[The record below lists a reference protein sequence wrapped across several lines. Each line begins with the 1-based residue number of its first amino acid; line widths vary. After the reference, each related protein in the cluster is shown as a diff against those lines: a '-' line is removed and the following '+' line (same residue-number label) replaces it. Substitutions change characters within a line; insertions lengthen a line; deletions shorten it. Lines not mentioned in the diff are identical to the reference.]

1 MNRLMLELKNLRFYF
16 FIPYITMILAAL
28 GVLATLKGSN
38 FKDLAACA
46 NIIQI
51 FVSGFAVWWP
61 IFILKEY
68 LHSPG
73 KELLFVYKS
82 RKDSLMIKMLLLW
95 GLYAFHA
102 VVFFFYFSTLFKPV
116 IYLFIATII
125 QCLFLIGL
133 AYFLTLLLQN
143 TFIPLIFNFAYVF
156 TLSMVVFSDL
166 PISIFTRGVPDNP
179 GILNTSVMVLI
190 LAGILFWA
198 GYQMEKRLYKNS
210 I

>member
-1 MNRLMLELKNLRFYF
+1 MV
-16 FIPYITMILAAL
+16 LA
-28 GVLATLKGSN
+28 GFVVLATLKGSD

-46 NIIQI
+46 SVIQI

-73 KELLFVYKS
+73 KELLFVYKA
-82 RKDSLMIKMLLLW
+82 RKDILMNKMLLLW
-95 GLYAFHA
+95 GLYALH
-102 VVFFFYFSTLFKPV
+102 VVVLFFYFSTLFKPV

-125 QCLFLIGL
+125 QCLFLIAL
-133 AYFLTLLLQN
+133 AYFLALLLQN

-179 GILNTSVMVLI
+179 GILNTSVIVLI

-198 GYQMEKRLYKNS
+198 GYQMEMRLYKNS

>member
-73 KELLFVYKS
+73 KE
-82 RKDSLMIKMLLLW
+82 
-95 GLYAFHA
+95 
-102 VVFFFYFSTLFKPV
+102 
-116 IYLFIATII
+116 
-125 QCLFLIGL
+125 
-133 AYFLTLLLQN
+133 
-143 TFIPLIFNFAYVF
+143 
-156 TLSMVVFSDL
+156 
-166 PISIFTRGVPDNP
+166 
-179 GILNTSVMVLI
+179 
-190 LAGILFWA
+190 
-198 GYQMEKRLYKNS
+198 
-210 I
+210 